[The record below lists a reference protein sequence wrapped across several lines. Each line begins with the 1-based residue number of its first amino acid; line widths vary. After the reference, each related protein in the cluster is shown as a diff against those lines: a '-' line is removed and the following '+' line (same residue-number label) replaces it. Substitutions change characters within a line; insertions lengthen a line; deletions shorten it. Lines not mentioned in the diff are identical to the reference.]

1 MADVKKIATRVSY
14 GEALVEL
21 ANEHDDFVVL
31 DADRAAATQTGT
43 GTEKAGYT
51 GTDLT
56 SYTAANGAKYTYTY
70 NAAHDVTSASVAG
83 IKSTTTYNEAGNVI
97 GSKLTS
103 TEKNEQKYLESSAV
117 ATPDRNH
124 TQSVTDVNG
133 NTTSYGYNS
142 LAEQLILTT
151 DALGRTTEYTYD
163 ANSRRTAMVYR
174 HGVAA
179 IDCTMAD
186 GPDLPLLRQATE
198 EFPGLPIIC
207 EGRVHTPEEARA
219 AIDAGAWAVV
229 VGTAITHP
237 TSITSWFKAALE
249 A

>member
-1 MADVKKIATRVSY
+1 MRQTALYPSRIILSAENCHRATADWQCAVGTIVPKESGKTIRRIIVYCAFDHNSGTARVDNLSLRQEPVQTYSY
-14 GEALVEL
+14 
-21 ANEHDDFVVL
+21 N
-31 DADRAAATQTGT
+31 ADGNVTAATQTGT

-124 TQSVTDVNG
+124 MQSVTDVNG
-133 NTTSYGYNS
+133 NTTSYG
-142 LAEQLILTT
+142 
-151 DALGRTTEYTYD
+151 
-163 ANSRRTAMVYR
+163 
-174 HGVAA
+174 
-179 IDCTMAD
+179 
-186 GPDLPLLRQATE
+186 
-198 EFPGLPIIC
+198 
-207 EGRVHTPEEARA
+207 
-219 AIDAGAWAVV
+219 
-229 VGTAITHP
+229 
-237 TSITSWFKAALE
+237 
-249 A
+249 